1 MRNVRFGA
9 AMLALVMTLTTALTP
24 GPARAASGAE
34 IEREARK
41 GLQDLY
47 AKNPKARELGGK
59 ALFFPRAEIFLLECL
74 NGRHQRFRNEPA
86 AERAKV
92 SARVGIPPPE
102 PLFRFSRESGRH

>member
-59 ALFFPRAEIFLLECL
+59 AKVLPFHGKIDDRRDEHRNGDGRAEPGE
-74 NGRHQRFRNEPA
+74 NEQNDDA
-86 AERAKV
+86 
-92 SARVGIPPPE
+92 G
-102 PLFRFSRESGRH
+102 G